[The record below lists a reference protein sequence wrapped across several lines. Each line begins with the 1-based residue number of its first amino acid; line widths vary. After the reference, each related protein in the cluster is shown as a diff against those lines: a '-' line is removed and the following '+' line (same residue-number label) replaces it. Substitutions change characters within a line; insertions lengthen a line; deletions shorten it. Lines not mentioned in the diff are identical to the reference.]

1 LPRVTVAVPCFNH
14 GRYLDEAVDSILA
27 QTYQD
32 LEVVVVDDGST
43 DPETKALLDRYE
55 RPKTRVIRAKN
66 GGPSAARN
74 RAIEAGSGEYVMP
87 LDADDRIAPT
97 YVEKAVRLLDADP
110 RLGIVYCLAEYF
122 GERTGPSEYV
132 PYELSHMLRE
142 NMVSNTA
149 MFRRSDWAAVGGYCE
164 EMRIG
169 WEDWEF
175 WLSLIERGC
184 GVHRIPETMYSYR
197 ILSGSRNED
206 LHKQRS
212 RTDAMLRVIVGRHVE
227 LYAANAA
234 HVFKERGFLDRRE
247 MLAARIGLAA
257 VAFPWRGERGR
268 VKGGLGL
275 LAWVAATPLRRIV

>member
-1 LPRVTVAVPCFNH
+1 LPRVTIAVPCFNH
-14 GRYLDEAVDSILA
+14 GRFLDEAVDSILA

-32 LEVVVVDDGST
+32 LEIVVVDDGST
-43 DPETKALLDRYE
+43 DPETKALLDRYD
-55 RPKTRVIRAKN
+55 RPKTRVLREKN

-97 YVEKAVRLLDADP
+97 YVEKAVRLLDEDP

-132 PYELSHMLRE
+132 PFEMSRMLRE
-142 NMVSNTA
+142 NMISNTA

-164 EMRIG
+164 AMRIG

-175 WLSLIERGC
+175 WLSLVERGC
-184 GVHRIPETMYSYR
+184 GVHRIPETMYGYR
-197 ILSGSRNED
+197 ILTGSRNQD
-206 LHKQRS
+206 LHTQRS
-212 RTDAMLRVIVGRHVE
+212 RTDAMFRVIIGRHTE
-227 LYAANAA
+227 LYAAHAA
-234 HVFKERGFLDRRE
+234 SVFKERGFLDRRE
-247 MLAARIGLAA
+247 GLAARIGLAA
-257 VAFPWRGERGR
+257 LARPWRGERGR

-275 LAWVAATPLRRIV
+275 LAWVAATPLRRVF